1 MITNDCFD
9 LLEQLIFEA
18 HEAGAQMDVG
28 GKQYQHPSSPG
39 NAYFSCTVLGDMN
52 PRSCIAQTECESY
65 SCSMWLLI
73 PNGGVVFAPVALLIC
88 YNDIEEAIKIENG
101 TCYGLG
107 ASVFRPHQDLCLD
120 VARELEFGMVSI
132 NDFAVYY
139 VSFTGTLSIHYS
151 HFISSSEL
159 GWHGAPA
166 FSRLN
171 SFI

>member
-1 MITNDCFD
+1 MITNDRFD

-73 PNGGVVFAPVALLIC
+73 PNGGVVFAPVALLIR

-107 ASVFRPHQDLCLD
+107 ASVFGPHQDLCLD
-120 VARELEFGMVSI
+120 VARELEFGMVS
-132 NDFAVYY
+132 
-139 VSFTGTLSIHYS
+139 SPGL
-151 HFISSSEL
+151 L
-159 GWHGAPA
+159 
-166 FSRLN
+166 R
-171 SFI
+171 